1 MRTTSQCSPGV
12 RCRTVPTPSTWPCT
26 MWPPSRVCALT
37 ARSRLTGSPAWALPR
52 LLRRRVSPITS
63 VLQVSPPSSVRTSVT
78 VRQTPLTEI
87 ESPSATS
94 SRTFRARISRRAASD
109 WSSRTSRVPTSSTIP
124 VNTSRP
130 LSGHAVRRTPPSV
143 PGGLETDLKVPA
155 QKGDVAD
162 LQLQRVGDR
171 RDSQVAHQG
180 GAGAQQL
187 RCEMHHDLVD
197 QPVAEERG
205 GQGGAALEQHPADVA
220 GEQLVEQRPGGG
232 GGADVGGGGG
242 RQGPGGPRE
251 APAAGRPPPAR
262 PPAPPPRREGSPA
275 GRGERR
281 PGA

>member
-124 VNTSRP
+124 VNTS
-130 LSGHAVRRTPPSV
+130 LPPVGSCAATSV
-143 PGGLETDLKVPA
+143 PGGLETNVNVPA
-155 QKGDVAD
+155 QQPDVAD
-162 LQLQRVGDR
+162 RQLQRVADR
-171 RDSQVAHQG
+171 GDSQVRHQRRTRTEE
-180 GAGAQQL
+180 L

-197 QPVAEERG
+197 QPVAEEGG
-205 GQGGAALEQHPADVA
+205 GQRGAPFQQHAADVA
-220 GEQLVEQRPGGG
+220 GEELVEQREGSGRD
-232 GGADVGGGGG
+232 ADVSGGDVVQERG
-242 RQGPGGPRE
+242 RLRQ
-251 APAAGRPPPAR
+251 PAAAVHHDPQRLVLGV
-262 PPAPPPRREGSPA
+262 APLRVPHGQL
-275 GRGERR
+275 GVVGER
-281 PGA
+281 G